1 MKSPLGIAIFGMAAI
16 LVVGFVS
23 IAFISGSNSGDQG
36 SLSSYAQGEMRAFT
50 SMDEPPA
57 QPDVVYADASG
68 NEVRLSDYRG
78 QVILVNFW
86 ATWCGPCVEEMPA
99 LNRLQAEMGGDEFQV
114 VTISL
119 DRSLDDAVSFFERYD
134 LAELPI
140 IHDTHLAS
148 FTRIQTPGLPTSIL
162 YDRQGREIGR
172 LTAPAEWD
180 SDDAMRLIQAA
191 INRGV

>member
-36 SLSSYAQGEMRAFT
+36 ALSSYAHGEMRAFT
-50 SMDEPPA
+50 QLDEPPI
-57 QPDVVYADASG
+57 QPDVAYADPSG
-68 NEVRLSDYRG
+68 NEIRLSDYRG

-99 LNRLQAEMGGDEFQV
+99 LNRLQEEMGGDDFQV

-119 DRSLDDAVSFFERYD
+119 DRSMDDAVGFFERFD
-134 LAELPI
+134 LDALPI
-140 IHDTHLAS
+140 IHDTNLAS
-148 FTRIQTPGLPTSIL
+148 FSRIQTPGLPTSIL

-172 LTAPAEWD
+172 VTAPAEWD
-180 SDDAMRLIQAA
+180 SEDAMRLIQAA
-191 INRGV
+191 INRGT

>member
-23 IAFISGSNSGDQG
+23 IAFISGTNSGDQG
-36 SLSSYAQGEMRAFT
+36 GLSSYAHGEMRAFT
-50 SMDEPPA
+50 AMDEPPA
-57 QPDVVYADASG
+57 QPDMAFVDPAG
-68 NEVRLSDYRG
+68 NEIRLSDYRG

-99 LNRLQAEMGGDEFQV
+99 LNRLQEEMGGADFQV

-119 DRSLDDAVSFFERYD
+119 DRGMAEVVDFFERFD
-134 LAELPI
+134 LAALPI
-140 IHDTHLAS
+140 IHDGTMSS
-148 FTRIQTPGLPTSIL
+148 FNRIQTPGLPTSIL

-180 SDDAMRLIQAA
+180 SEDAKRLIQAA

>member
-1 MKSPLGIAIFGMAAI
+1 MKSPLGIAIFAMAAI
-16 LVVGFVS
+16 LVVGFLVV
-23 IAFISGSNSGDQG
+23 AVTALNKGDTG
-36 SLSSYAQGEMRAFT
+36 GLESYAQGEMRRFT
-50 SMDEPPA
+50 RIEDAPA
-57 QPDVVYADASG
+57 QPAVAYVDENGA
-68 NEVRLSDYRG
+68 EVRLSDYRG

>member
-50 SMDEPPA
+50 SLDEPPA

>member
-86 ATWCGPCVEEMPA
+86 ATWCGSCVEEMPA
-99 LNRLQAEMGGDEFQV
+99 LNRLQAEMGGDDFQV

-140 IHDTHLAS
+140 IHDTNLAS
-148 FTRIQTPGLPTSIL
+148 FSRIQTPGLPTSIL

-180 SDDAMRLIQAA
+180 SDDAQRLIQAA

>member
-172 LTAPAEWD
+172 LTAPAEWGQ
-180 SDDAMRLIQAA
+180 R
-191 INRGV
+191 

>member
-23 IAFISGSNSGDQG
+23 IAFISGTNSGDQG
-36 SLSSYAQGEMRAFT
+36 GLSSYAHGEMRAFT
-50 SMDEPPA
+50 SLDEPPV
-57 QPDVVYADASG
+57 QPDVTYADASG

-99 LNRLQAEMGGDEFQV
+99 LNRLQLAMGGDEFQV

-119 DRSLDDAVSFFERYD
+119 DRSIEDAVGFFERFD
-134 LAELPI
+134 LDALPI
-140 IHDTHLAS
+140 IHDTHLTS
-148 FTRIQTPGLPTSIL
+148 FSRIQTPGLPTSIL

-180 SDDAMRLIQAA
+180 SEDAMRLIQAA
-191 INRGV
+191 INRGL